1 MAKGKGEEFV
11 TVNFNLKKEY
21 HDRLA
26 LLCSH
31 RGDKGWYLNQ
41 AVDDGYPWKRRRW
54 QRLINVSR
62 SSIMTCRILMY
73 QESRVSII

>member
-1 MAKGKGEEFV
+1 VVDIKGGDIMAKGKGEEFV

-41 AVDDGYPWKRRRW
+41 AVGRWLSMEEEKVAAFNKR
-54 QRLINVSR
+54 IK
-62 SSIMTCRILMY
+62 
-73 QESRVSII
+73 E